1 MNTKDR
7 TTKDPTRRIPKRDPE
22 GASVRKAI
30 AKRRVGKRRCL
41 CDESRPEAL
50 LHDTVWCAECQRK
63 HQGRS
68 TEDEHHYAGAA
79 NDPTTISVRANDHR
93 ADLTTAQ
100 LDWPT
105 QTRENPDGSP
115 ALAAAGRVRGF
126 VDTVVFLIRK
136 GLLWVAEMLERLD
149 AALVKRLG
157 PHWWQGMGLSSI
169 APAR

>member
-22 GASVRKAI
+22 GAYVRKAI
-30 AKRRVGKRRCL
+30 GKRRVGKRRCL
-41 CDESRPEAL
+41 CGESRPEAL

-63 HQGRS
+63 HQGS
-68 TEDEHHYAGAA
+68 TTEDEHHYAGAA
-79 NDPTTISVRANDHR
+79 NDPTTLSVPVNDHR

-100 LDWPT
+100 LDLPK

-115 ALAAAGRVRGF
+115 ALAGAARVRGF

-136 GLLWVAEMLERLD
+136 GLLWVAEMLEKLD
-149 AALVKRLG
+149 EALVKRLG
-157 PHWWQGMGLSSI
+157 AKWWLTLGLPPV